1 MEGTMR
7 RILILVVLV
16 GSLGWLGC
24 SNVQTEH
31 VILEGAT
38 YTGYS
43 SGQKVVILSE
53 PPGKPFTK
61 IAKLQASAEEPT
73 SEEELRAGLIEEAR
87 RVGADAIIDVD
98 LEEQEWNYSMPV
110 VGPGGGVTGGVQNK
124 GTIAVMTGIAIKYK

>member
-7 RILILVVLV
+7 RILILPVLV
-16 GSLGWLGC
+16 GLLGWLGC
-24 SNVQTEH
+24 SNVQTKH
-31 VILEGAT
+31 VLLEGAT
-38 YTGYS
+38 YSGYS
-43 SGQKVVILSE
+43 SGHKVVILSE

-73 SEEELRAGLIEEAR
+73 SEEELKAGLIEEAR
-87 RVGADAIIDVD
+87 RVGADAIINVE

-124 GTIAVMTGIAIKYK
+124 GTIAVMTGIAITYK